1 MEFIE
6 LVAKMRE
13 AQKEYFRS
21 RTPEALKWSKS
32 LEGKVDYLIATKDNL
47 KLFE

>member
-13 AQKEYFRS
+13 AQREYFRS
-21 RTPEALKWSKS
+21 RTPEALKWCKTM
-32 LEGKVDYLIATKDNL
+32 EGKVDYVIEHHNQP
-47 KLFE
+47 KLF